1 MLACKCKHTHAHVC
15 KHQRS
20 RHYTHISQHTALGT
34 SLALRKTEKGL
45 AQRSPRDARTPSPQ
59 KATMAPWPWST
70 ALQARTGSQAQ
81 QSQQRHFRN
90 TCEASEG
97 ESHPGLLQSLAHPS
111 ALLQGLKVWAK
122 LPRATSNPGLSPA
135 RHPKTFVF
143 HPFSW
148 AVSNPVANLR

>member
-1 MLACKCKHTHAHVC
+1 MPEPPLPKRPRWHPGLGALPFRPGQAP
-15 KHQRS
+15 RPS
-20 RHYTHISQHTALGT
+20 RA
-34 SLALRKTEKGL
+34 K
-45 AQRSPRDARTPSPQ
+45 
-59 KATMAPWPWST
+59 
-70 ALQARTGSQAQ
+70 
-81 QSQQRHFRN
+81 QRHFRN